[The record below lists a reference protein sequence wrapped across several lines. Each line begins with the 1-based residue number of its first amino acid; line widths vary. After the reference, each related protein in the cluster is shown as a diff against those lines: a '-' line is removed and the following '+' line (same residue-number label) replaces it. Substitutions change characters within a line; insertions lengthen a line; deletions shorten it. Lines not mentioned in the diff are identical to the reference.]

1 LRSADDW
8 LEPSARDKTYLAE
21 SLQEAVAGKASAKSL
36 TVEKANKEGRALVY
50 GTVELDEFSGWK
62 AAFEKK
68 YPGVEVEY
76 RREYVPGTPPPM
88 AKKIM
93 EESKAGKETA
103 DAVIVAVPPLM
114 QFRGLDLLSRTKL
127 KESAA
132 YPRDVLQP
140 EGYWFPLVSI
150 GMIQVYN
157 PEIVSKSELPR
168 TAMDLTNPKWK
179 GAIISHDLSLGT
191 LGAYWLVSLRPIFGE
206 KKWHKFVEGLAKN
219 QPKMSPLYDPVVDS
233 VTNGESKI
241 GLTVLLHDYVK
252 AKEAKRSIERLKLK
266 DVPMLLTFNAIAK
279 TRAGRHP
286 AAAELLM
293 EFLMSKEG
301 QKKIGSTY
309 LRIPARTG
317 TGSAYSLDKLVHK
330 EKLTPFPNEE
340 ALSTA
345 KDSISTLTKA
355 FAH

>member
-1 LRSADDW
+1 L
-8 LEPSARDKTYLAE
+8 
-21 SLQEAVAGKASAKSL
+21 
-36 TVEKANKEGRALVY
+36 VEKANREGKVLVF

-62 AAFEKK
+62 KSFEKK
-68 YPGVEVEY
+68 YTGVEVEY

-93 EESKAGKETA
+93 DDAKIGKETA

-114 QFRGLDLLSRTKL
+114 QFRGLNLLTKTKL
-127 KESAA
+127 KEAAA
-132 YPRDVLQP
+132 YPRDVLEP

-150 GMIQVYN
+150 GIIQVYN
-157 PEIVSKSELPR
+157 PKIVTKSELPR
-168 TAMDLTNPKWK
+168 TAMDLTDPKWK

-191 LGAYWLVSLRPIFGE
+191 LGAYWLASLRPIFGE
-206 KKWHKFVEGLAKN
+206 KKWHRFVEGLAKN
-219 QPKMSPLYDPVVDS
+219 KPKMSPLYDPVVDS

-252 AKEAKRSIERLKLK
+252 AKEAKRDIERLKLK

-279 TRAGRHP
+279 TRAGKHP

-301 QKKIGSTY
+301 QKKVGSTY

-317 TGSAYSLDKLVHK
+317 TGSPYSLDKLVGK
-330 EKLTPFPNEE
+330 EKLVSFPGEKMLRN
-340 ALSTA
+340 AP
-345 KDSISTLTKA
+345 DSIATLAKL